1 MCRCTVSSAQMA
13 SKVAYSRPSVTS
25 SNCRCRKRWHSR
37 QSQMPRWLR
46 EALIYSRRQDGAGFR
61 ASPGGV
67 SAAWLFQ
74 VSERQRRIA
83 GKPARSIRIAPA
95 NRPDCVSRRIHAPP
109 PVGPPSAVSI
119 RSRRMGA
126 RRSFGMTKLR
136 SSRLA
141 WPVCR
146 QQLGGA
152 NQSVLPWCSHRYG
165 SAMTSAGHRSRSGVG
180 QLVLVASKSK
190 ILSASITSSMDSAAS
205 SMPMTRT
212 RIADPLWPMTRMM

>member
-74 VSERQRRIA
+74 VSERHECVGNVFGRPQAGPKGEAHGRASQRRIA
-83 GKPARSIRIAPA
+83 GKPARSVWIAPA
-95 NRPDCVSRRIHAPP
+95 NRPDCV
-109 PVGPPSAVSI
+109 
-119 RSRRMGA
+119 A

-152 NQSVLPWCSHRYG
+152 SKSVLPWG
-165 SAMTSAGHRSRSGVG
+165 LPIVAAGKVSP
-180 QLVLVASKSK
+180 LVNLARDQVVK
-190 ILSASITSSMDSAAS
+190 LQRRFAA
-205 SMPMTRT
+205 T
-212 RIADPLWPMTRMM
+212 